1 MHLFDTRKVDEGAW
15 LETFRFTSIIAISG
29 IEKSA
34 ICLLPCTDR
43 MDATVE
49 KDNKFTK
56 ILAAAGTV
64 LVWLPLAAP
73 IIFAVIRLIGNRR
86 FMLDYLMPFEL
97 FPLILFGSVLLIW
110 AAIRG
115 KARVKLICWSFG
127 AAAALL
133 VLGLVLAQVS
143 GLASGRIEPD
153 GTWNTIVLGFLAA
166 SAAALLTL
174 AAGGILLLRDLTK
187 KTIDS

>member
-1 MHLFDTRKVDEGAW
+1 M
-15 LETFRFTSIIAISG
+15 
-29 IEKSA
+29 
-34 ICLLPCTDR
+34 
-43 MDATVE
+43 E

-56 ILAAAGTV
+56 ILPGAGTV

-97 FPLILFGSVLLIW
+97 FPLILLGSGLLIW
-110 AAIRG
+110 AAIRA
-115 KARVKLICWSFG
+115 KSRVKLICWGFG

-166 SAAALLTL
+166 STAALLTL
-174 AAGGILLLRDLTK
+174 AVGGILLFWDLTK
-187 KTIDS
+187 KDHPAQV